1 MEVLIADDDGMV
13 RALLR
18 RALRKWGHDVVVC
31 CDGLEA
37 WNALQGPDAPRLAV
51 LDWLMPGM
59 EGPEICRRLRS
70 RETDAYTHVLLLSVR
85 AERGD
90 VLEAIRS
97 GADDYM
103 TKPVDLSEL
112 EARIDTA
119 VRQLR
124 VQEELLT
131 ARRMFFDE
139 RKLSL
144 EMRDV
149 VILAL
154 AKLAESRDPETGL
167 HLERVRTYSRLLAQ
181 ELADVPRFRDQIDED
196 FIELIYRTSP
206 LHDIGKVA
214 IPDHV
219 LLKPGQLDEEEF
231 EIMKTHAAEGAATL
245 DAALQQYPGAE
256 YLHMA
261 RDIAAFHHERFD
273 GTGYATGL
281 AGEDIPLCARIFAVA
296 DVYDALRSKRVY
308 KQAFTHGIAKSI
320 ILDGKGTQ
328 FDPDV
333 VEAMTR
339 HEKAFKTIAVG
350 DEAAP
355 PAGDRGHAG
364 DRLRPVCA
372 NPARPSPAFIS

>member
-18 RALRKWGHDVVVC
+18 RTLRKWGHDVVVC

-51 LDWLMPGM
+51 LDWLMPEL

-70 RETDAYTHVLLLSVR
+70 QKTDAYTHVLLLSVR

-90 VLEAIRS
+90 ILEAIRS

-112 EARIDTA
+112 EARIATA

-219 LLKPGQLDEEEF
+219 LLKPGQLDEDEF

-333 VEAMTR
+333 VEAMAL
-339 HEKAFKTIAVG
+339 HEQAFKMIAVG
-350 DEAAP
+350 DEAAT
-355 PAGDRGHAG
+355 PAGDRGAAEEG
-364 DRLRPVCA
+364 LSPLRDD
-372 NPARPSPAFIS
+372 PARSSPAFIS